1 MSLVLAV
8 FVLTFI
14 LLVLVVRFL
23 LFFFFFLE
31 LLIALVLDRSA
42 ADITTHR
49 VVAHTALVLVI
60 D

>member
-8 FVLTFI
+8 FILTFI
-14 LLVLVVRFL
+14 LLVVWFL

-31 LLIALVLDRSA
+31 LTIALVLDRSA